1 MITQTHEIG
10 SDLVVML
17 AREGESPI
25 AKIIGSTT
33 NRVIRAACSPVLMAK
48 RAVTQACERVVATD
62 TAAVVAFVTAQFP
75 SSRRGEGT
83 I

>member
-48 RAVTQACERVVATD
+48 RAVTPVSYTHLTLPTSDLV
-62 TAAVVAFVTAQFP
+62 
-75 SSRRGEGT
+75 
-83 I
+83 